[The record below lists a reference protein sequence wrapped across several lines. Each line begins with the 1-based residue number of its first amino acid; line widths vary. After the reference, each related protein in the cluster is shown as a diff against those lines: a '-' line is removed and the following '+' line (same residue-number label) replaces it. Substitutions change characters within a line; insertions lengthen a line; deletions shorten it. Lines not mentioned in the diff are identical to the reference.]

1 MDSATSTRN
10 GSRETFQILK
20 RFIESYDGRPFDLI
34 VVGGGISGAAAAY
47 DAASRGLS
55 VALVEKQDFGCA
67 TSAATSKLIHGG
79 FRYLAN
85 LEFGVVRES
94 LSERRTMSNIAPN
107 FVYPLASMITIYGS
121 KLSDNM
127 KAIRAGM
134 TLYHTLSLDKQKTWD
149 KSKRIPR
156 FKMLKP
162 REVLELEPNVRA
174 ERLQGGALIY
184 DCLSI
189 CPERLTLGF
198 VKSAVQQGAQ
208 VSNYAKVE
216 DFLFST
222 AGRIGG
228 VRVKDLINDRDI
240 EITGSLVINC
250 SGPWTD
256 IVLGLVDKKG
266 GAAHVRRSEGIH
278 VITRKLIGNRM
289 VSSAARRGGHF
300 FLVPWRNHSLIGTT
314 DKEYLGDPDDY
325 RVTRT
330 AIEEL
335 LEDVNGG
342 FGREPIRYEDV
353 QFAYGGLR
361 PLVEDQTKGTY
372 ESSRK
377 YEIYDNAKE
386 GFEGLI
392 TVAGGK
398 YTTSRSLA
406 ENVMEVVARK
416 LGRKLPKCT
425 TAKRHLAGCE
435 IEDINAFID
444 GTKSHNGDLE
454 ATTLDW
460 LARHYGTEYERVL
473 DIARADKA
481 LAELLD
487 ADGEIL
493 AQVAYAV
500 RDEMALT
507 LKDVFFRRTGLG
519 TLGDPGDDV
528 VNKVADLAAS
538 ELGWDG
544 DRKAGEIQQVNQ
556 AMQVPA

>member
-1 MDSATSTRN
+1 M
-10 GSRETFQILK
+10 K
-20 RFIESYDGRPFDLI
+20 RFLETYNGRPFDLI
-34 VVGGGISGAAAAY
+34 VVGGGISGAAVAY

-107 FVYPLASMITIYGS
+107 FVYPQPVMLTIYGS
-121 KLSDNM
+121 KLSDNT
-127 KAIRAGM
+127 KVIKTGM
-134 TLYHTLSLDKQKTWD
+134 TLYHTLSLDKRSTWD
-149 KSKRIPR
+149 KSKKIPR

-162 REVLELEPNVRA
+162 KEVLQLEPNVRA
-174 ERLQGGALIY
+174 EGLRGAGLIY
-184 DCLSI
+184 DCLSL
-189 CPERLTLGF
+189 CPERLTLAF
-198 VKSAVQQGAQ
+198 VRSAVKHGAQ

-216 DFLFST
+216 GFLFSGS
-222 AGRIGG
+222 GRIGG
-228 VRVKDLINDRDI
+228 VKVRDI
-240 EITGSLVINC
+240 IRGKDVEITGSLVVNC
-250 SGPWTD
+250 GGPWAD
-256 IVLGLVDKKG
+256 IILGLLHKKG
-266 GAAHVRRSEGIH
+266 GATHVRRSEGIH
-278 VITRKLIGNRM
+278 VITRKLIGEHM
-289 VSSAARRGGHF
+289 VSSASKRGGHF
-300 FLVPWRNHSLIGTT
+300 FLIPWRNHSLIGTI
-314 DKEYLGDPDDY
+314 DKEYVGDPDDY
-325 RVTRT
+325 HVTRA

-342 FGREPIRYEDV
+342 FGHEPIRYEDV
-353 QFAYGGLR
+353 KYAYGGLR

-386 GFEGLI
+386 GFDGLI

-406 ENVMEVVARK
+406 KNVMEVVAKK
-416 LGRKLPKCT
+416 LGRKLGKCT

-435 IEDINAFID
+435 IKDINAFIE
-444 GTKSHNGDLE
+444 GIKSENDDLE
-454 ATTLDW
+454 ARSFDW
-460 LARHYGTEYERVL
+460 LGGHYGTEYQRVIDL
-473 DIARADKA
+473 ARTKRS
-481 LAELLD
+481 LAEPLD

-493 AQVAYAV
+493 AQAVYAI
-500 RDEMALT
+500 REEMALT

-528 VNKVADLAAS
+528 IHKVADLVAA
-538 ELGWDG
+538 ELGWDE
-544 DRKAGEIQQVNQ
+544 DRKDKEIQQVKQ